1 MFPTC
6 VITLSPTTIS
16 FIFLYPSVV
25 NTNSFSVKHGCDPT
39 ETIVPFTKSTSS
51 NISGYCFLASSSS
64 VSTKLLNSFAKDT
77 YS

>member
-1 MFPTC
+1 MNVP
-6 VITLSPTTIS
+6 ILSDTVSGDTTQ
-16 FIFLYPSVV
+16 P
-25 NTNSFSVKHGCDPT
+25 HGCEPT